1 MPAFDSASD
10 AAAANFQLTQTPP
23 EPTVKPWKISR
34 NGTPRPAKRRLP
46 EWFKV
51 RAPGGENYT
60 DLKKRFRGSAL
71 HTVCEEAACPNIGDC
86 WERRTATFM
95 ILGDTCTR
103 ACSYCNVKTGWPGEI
118 NVDWAEPF
126 RLAQTVNA
134 MDLKYTVVTSVDRDD
149 LPDFGSSIFAMTITQ
164 IHRLA
169 PECKVEVLIP
179 DFGGD
184 LNALRRVV
192 KAEPEVLN
200 HNIEAPRR
208 IFSKVRPKGDYDISL
223 ELIRRVKEIDSDMPT
238 KSGMMVGL
246 GETKDEVYQTMQ
258 DLRDVDCDLLTI
270 GQYLRPSD
278 RHHPLIRFYHPSEF
292 NEFARIGMEMGFKH
306 VASGPLVRS
315 SYHADEQ
322 HESAIDA
329 LLAKR

>member
-1 MPAFDSASD
+1 
-10 AAAANFQLTQTPP
+10 
-23 EPTVKPWKISR
+23 
-34 NGTPRPAKRRLP
+34 
-46 EWFKV
+46 
-51 RAPGGENYT
+51 
-60 DLKKRFRGSAL
+60 
-71 HTVCEEAACPNIGDC
+71 
-86 WERRTATFM
+86 M

-103 ACSYCNVKTGWPGEI
+103 ACSYCNVKTGWPGEQ

-126 RLAQTVNA
+126 RLAQTVHA

-149 LPDFGSSIFAMTITQ
+149 LPDYGSSIFSIAITQ
-164 IHRLA
+164 IHRLT

-179 DFGGD
+179 DFGGKRT
-184 LNALRRVV
+184 ALKRVV
-192 KAEPEVLN
+192 DAGPEVLN

-208 IFSKVRPKGDYDISL
+208 IFSKVRPKGDYDLSL
-223 ELIRRVKEIDSDMPT
+223 ELIRRVKEIDPQMPT

-246 GETKDEVYQTMQ
+246 GETKDEVYQTMH
-258 DLRDVDCDLLTI
+258 DLRNVDCDLLTI
-270 GQYLRPSD
+270 GQYLRPSE

-292 NEFARIGMEMGFKH
+292 GEFARVGMDMGFKH

-329 LLAKR
+329 LLANR